1 MPFRYK
7 RYNRR
12 YRRRR
17 TALSTR
23 NITMRTSARNQ
34 SKQILSLRNRI
45 SNVERS
51 CRPETQLFNVS
62 DDATFSN
69 STFASTYDQWTLT
82 VNGSDMTGQW
92 LHSKNL
98 NVRAIVEYS
107 DNYQNVVA
115 ADHQRTC
122 SFRFVIYAKTASGN
136 GGGVPIN
143 NIVDLSSTG
152 TGYELNAIRPLKKGL
167 TSYAKIYYD
176 KSYVISDKTPIK
188 KIVINLKRIMNLH
201 KETNDTHPRGEI
213 YFGVIASGLHF
224 DSSYVQQ
231 MKLSFIST
239 YAYNDVN

>member
-45 SNVERS
+45 SNVERT
-51 CRPETQLFNVS
+51 CRPEIQLFNTS
-62 DDATFSN
+62 DDAIFSN
-69 STFASTYDQWTLT
+69 STFAATYDVWTLT
-82 VNGSDMTGQW
+82 VSGDNIAGQW
-92 LHSKNL
+92 LRSKNL
-98 NVRAIVEYS
+98 SLRAIVEYS
-107 DNYQNVVA
+107 DNYQNVIA

-122 SFRFVIYAKTASGN
+122 TFRFILFARTSSGTN
-136 GGGVPIN
+136 GIPVT
-143 NIVDLSSTG
+143 NIVDLASSG
-152 TGYELNAIRPLKKGL
+152 TDYELNAIRPLKKGV

-176 KSYVISDKTPIK
+176 KSYVISDKSPIK
-188 KIVINLKRIMNLH
+188 KIAINLKRIMNLH
-201 KETNDTHPRGEI
+201 KETTDTHPRGEI
-213 YFGVIASGLHF
+213 YLAIIASGLHF

-231 MKLSFIST
+231 MKVSFIST
-239 YAYNDVN
+239 YAYSDVN